1 MSHGSRVAGLIAA
14 AATVVLA
21 ACASTPPAPVTSA
34 PIEPTPTP
42 QSTTAAIEE
51 DIIRETRKTAGEQ
64 LECPAEELV
73 VTCTKRDIHGG
84 CIAIQAKGCDKV
96 LDYDFGNE

>member
-1 MSHGSRVAGLIAA
+1 MRRLSSLIASL
-14 AATVVLA
+14 TLVG
-21 ACASTPPAPVTSA
+21 ACASAPEKPVASA

-42 QSTTAAIEE
+42 QSTAAAIEE
-51 DIIRETRKTAGEQ
+51 GVLRETRKTAAEQ

-73 VTCTKRDIHGG
+73 VTCTKRDVHGG
-84 CIAIQAKGCDKV
+84 CIAIQAKGCGKV